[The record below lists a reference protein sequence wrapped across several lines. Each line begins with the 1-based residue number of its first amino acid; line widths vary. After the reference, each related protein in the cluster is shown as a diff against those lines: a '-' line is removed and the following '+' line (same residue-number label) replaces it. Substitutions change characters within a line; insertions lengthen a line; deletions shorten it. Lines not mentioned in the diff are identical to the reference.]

1 MAQNSK
7 STAGGEADGKRPR
20 RTRTAKVKQPA
31 GRGTRIRLEPARR
44 EQIDPDMIAL
54 CYWLIAQRIVQEA
67 SNGPDAT
74 TSDVDGGISD
84 ASSAPGVPTEG
95 TR

>member
-7 STAGGEADGKRPR
+7 PTTGDEADGRRSR
-20 RTRTAKVKQPA
+20 RTRTAKQTA

-67 SNGPDAT
+67 GDGSDTT
-74 TSDVDGGISD
+74 TSDVVRGITN
-84 ASSAPGVPTEG
+84 AAGAPDVPTKG